1 MVRRSFTL
9 IELIFAV
16 IVISIA
22 MLAIPPLFRILSTQT
37 QESLKSEAILQS
49 YRTILSVLTYAWD
62 ENSPSP
68 DTNRSFI
75 LDVTNG
81 DSELDRNGV
90 SRFRRADFGQKV
102 SRKFFQNPTYATT
115 ILGPEGG
122 DEDDID
128 DFDGKVEHITKE
140 AGDILLDMNLTT
152 KVDYI
157 LDSANYSS
165 STLSFTIPTT
175 SATAS
180 TNIKLI
186 EVNATSPDGDLVVL
200 RAFSCNV
207 GEPKLESKELP

>member
-1 MVRRSFTL
+1 MRRSFTL
-9 IELIFAV
+9 IELIFAI

-22 MLAIPPLFRILSTQT
+22 MLAIPPLFRQLTSQT
-37 QESLKSEAILQS
+37 QESLKSEAVLQS
-49 YRTILSVLTYAWD
+49 YRTILSILTYAWD

-68 DTNRSFI
+68 DTNRSYI

-81 DSELDRNGV
+81 DNELDRNGA
-90 SRFRRADFGQKV
+90 SRFRRADFGQKA
-102 SRKFFQNPTYATT
+102 SRKFFQNATYATT
-115 ILGPEGG
+115 TLGPEGG

-152 KVDYI
+152 KVNYI
-157 LDSANYSS
+157 SDSANYSS
-165 STLSFTIPTT
+165 STIAFTIPTA
-175 SATAS
+175 SAAAS

-186 EVNATSPDGDLVVL
+186 EVNATSTDGDLVVL

-207 GEPKLESKELP
+207 GEPRLESKELP

>member
-1 MVRRSFTL
+1 MRRSFTL
-9 IELIFAV
+9 IELIFAI

-22 MLAIPPLFRILSTQT
+22 MLAIPPLFRQLSTQT
-37 QESLKSEAILQS
+37 QESLKSEAVLQS
-49 YRTILSVLTYAWD
+49 YRTILSILTYAWD

-81 DSELDRNGV
+81 DSELDRNGA

-102 SRKFFQNPTYATT
+102 SRKFFPNATYATT
-115 ILGPEGG
+115 TLGPEGG

-152 KVDYI
+152 KVNYI
-157 LDSANYSS
+157 SDNANYSS
-165 STLSFTIPTT
+165 ATLGFTIPVA
-175 SATAS
+175 SAAAS

-186 EVNATSPDGDLVVL
+186 EVNATSANGDLVIL

-207 GEPKLESKELP
+207 GEPRLESKELP